1 MHTEI
6 SPKGPLR
13 KKGGPSST
21 WHQVHREFSTKG
33 RRPSSTGRQ
42 VLTDVSVEGPLR
54 IARRN
59 VAKHVF
65 AQRRLAVVAMFLRAV
80 TPCVREAAAVLHEP
94 RQGRARFC
102 FPLAF
107 CIFQSHRCFWT
118 HAVRPNNSRGHGSRG
133 RPPLLFRILYR
144 PHRNEVR

>member
-21 WHQVHREFSTKG
+21 WHPVHREFSTKG

-102 FPLAF
+102 FP
-107 CIFQSHRCFWT
+107 
-118 HAVRPNNSRGHGSRG
+118 
-133 RPPLLFRILYR
+133 
-144 PHRNEVR
+144 